1 MIMFYV
7 YVLSSARG
15 NHLYVGLTNNLRN
28 RVAEHNQGLSP
39 ATKPYCPWR
48 LVYYEACLTLSDAER
63 REQYLKTTQGRRL
76 LYRRLKD
83 YMYQKAL

>member
-1 MIMFYV
+1 MYFV
-7 YVLSSARG
+7 YLLKSKKSKK
-15 NHLYVGLTNNLRN
+15 LYLGYTNNLRK
-28 RVAEHNQGLSP
+28 RLAEHNQGLSP